1 MLIDRFVASK
11 RGQLQVILE
20 LVAVL
25 DGAHTELYLML
36 IRLLLARHEEVV
48 EAVSD
53 IFRLSVVAIV
63 CVVHVVA

>member
-25 DGAHTELYLML
+25 DGAHAELYLML

-63 CVVHVVA
+63 CVVDGVA